1 MAITLR
7 NVKGTELSHAEMDT
21 NFESFYYSSSLS
33 SNTLTLHT
41 TGSDTHSI
49 DLSPILPATPTLQQ
63 VTTQGA
69 TTTNDIEV
77 SGSLDVTGSFNAIGQ
92 STFTSLNSLSS
103 PLVIEPG
110 LGSSYGSVYMKTSA
124 TAGTIAEF
132 NQTAISI
139 NSSYT
144 LGSLKFSKQTS
155 TWGLIKVQATNTDQK
170 SVISLTANS
179 TSTPHIEIDGE
190 NDEITL
196 KNKILAPDLANTS
209 KPYVVGFDSASGEL
223 TYFTT
228 GSFGSGGG
236 GSVDTGSFYV
246 SSSINTAGNVIT
258 FNQGDGTTESV
269 TVDTTNYTAR
279 YDITNKATSGPG
291 TSRPSHFIAG
301 GSVIAS
307 GGTAKTI
314 RISEIADKDLG
325 DDVFITAT
333 YVGGDTDVP
342 ITVQASGATADIP
355 RTINSSGEIDF
366 KAGGSTLAS
375 DTYFMYHIIYTD

>member
-33 SNTLTLHT
+33 GNTLSLHT
-41 TGSDTHSI
+41 TGSSTHSI
-49 DLSPILPATPTLQQ
+49 DLSSIVPSTPTLQQ

-77 SGSLDVTGSFNAIGQ
+77 SGSLDVTGSFSAIGQ
-92 STFTSLNSLSS
+92 STLTSLNSLSS

-110 LGSSYGSVYMKTSA
+110 VGSSFGSVYMKTYA

-170 SVISLTANS
+170 SVISLTANN

-196 KNKILAPDLANTS
+196 KNKVVAPDLANTS
-209 KPYVVGFDSASGEL
+209 KPNVVGFDSATGEL

-228 GSFGSGGG
+228 SSFGSGG

-279 YDITNKATSGPG
+279 YDITNKSGTGPG

-301 GSVIAS
+301 GSVISS
-307 GGTAKTI
+307 GGTTKTI
-314 RISEIADKDLG
+314 RIPEIADKDLG

-342 ITVQASGATADIP
+342 ITVQASGASADIP
-355 RTINSSGEIDF
+355 RTINGNGDIDF

-375 DTYFMYHIIYTD
+375 NTYFMYHIIYTE